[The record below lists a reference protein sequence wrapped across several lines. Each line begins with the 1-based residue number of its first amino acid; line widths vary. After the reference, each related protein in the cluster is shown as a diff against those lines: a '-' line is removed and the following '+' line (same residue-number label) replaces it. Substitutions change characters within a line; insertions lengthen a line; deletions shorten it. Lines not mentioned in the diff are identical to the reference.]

1 MKRIWI
7 DSLDVNLKSA
17 LRNRKF
23 AIILVAMLFTLC
35 SSAERAAA
43 GKIFRIGFLERKTAS
58 GSAVLT
64 AFREEMSKLGW
75 IEGKKISRS
84 KSGSQIKN

>member
-35 SSAERAAA
+35 SSADAQQT
-43 GKIFRIGFLERKTAS
+43 GKIFRIGFLEIARLPVARSLTRS
-58 GSAVLT
+58 GK
-64 AFREEMSKLGW
+64 R
-75 IEGKKISRS
+75 
-84 KSGSQIKN
+84 